1 MKCEKNFTDFHH
13 LPGEKGHTVMGK
25 AWEAINCRQ
34 KKHHYSQ
41 FMTCCWCFST
51 DEMDVGLPQT
61 DIKGTDKASNLQSI
75 IVQETDEYGSG
86 LN

>member
-1 MKCEKNFTDFHH
+1 
-13 LPGEKGHTVMGK
+13 MGK
-25 AWEAINCRQ
+25 PYEKPLAVDKRNIITVNLWHAADA
-34 KKHHYSQ
+34 
-41 FMTCCWCFST
+41 FLT

>member
-1 MKCEKNFTDFHH
+1 MKRSILFPSIASRGMQRD
-13 LPGEKGHTVMGK
+13 G
-25 AWEAINCRQ
+25 EAIWETISCRQ
-34 KKHHYSQ
+34 KKYHYSQ

>member
-1 MKCEKNFTDFHH
+1 MKRSRLSSSIKAKDCIE
-13 LPGEKGHTVMGK
+13 MGK
-25 AWEAINCRQ
+25 PWETISCRQ
-34 KKHHYSQ
+34 KKYHYSQ

>member
-1 MKCEKNFTDFHH
+1 MKRSRLFSSIASRGMHRD
-13 LPGEKGHTVMGK
+13 G
-25 AWEAINCRQ
+25 EAIWETISCRQ
-34 KKHHYSQ
+34 KKYHYSQ
-41 FMTCCWCFST
+41 FMTCCWCFCT